1 MEFEYL
7 QAIFVLRVPEAD
19 LLNQLQRVLVLPELL
34 GVHFDSVVSVLHDH
48 QIFLDNELLDPS
60 EILNLRDLQALL
72 TV

>member
-7 QAIFVLRVPEAD
+7 QTDFVLSVPKAN
-19 LLNQLQRVLVLPELL
+19 LLNKLQRVLVLPELL

-48 QIFLDNELLDPS
+48 EIFLGNELLDPS
-60 EILNLRDLQALL
+60 EILDLRDLQALL

>member
-60 EILNLRDLQALL
+60 EILNFREFQALL